1 MRETMNTTKRAI
13 EVRMFGHARELTG
26 RDEVVVEASGLTAT
40 SLLSHLAERHPELLG
55 LLPRCAVA
63 VNRRFAKGD
72 EPIVPGDEVALIP
85 PVAGG

>member
-1 MRETMNTTKRAI
+1 MNATNRAI
-13 EVRMFGHARELTG
+13 EVRMFGQARELTG
-26 RDEVVVEASGLTAT
+26 HSAVVVEAPGLTAQ
-40 SLLSHLAERHPELLG
+40 SLLSHLAERHPELLE

-63 VNRRFAKGD
+63 VNQRFARGE